1 MAEEHVI
8 NGNKQGIRDTV
19 LDEMLKIYD
28 MRMTS
33 DEFASV
39 ELLSVLAKYTGIIS
53 REISVYIARDGRIA
67 DVSIGDSS
75 TVDMP
80 HMRLVRNTDRLCGV
94 RCIHTHPS
102 GDGHLSQVDLGTLK
116 SSMLDAMAALG
127 VKDGKFTK
135 LYAAFLGDKGDD
147 GERLVKLTAAMDPLS
162 LPNRALLDE
171 IILAD
176 NRLRSHTVSSEK
188 EHERCIVAGMDDDKS
203 EYDSLDELAELA
215 KTAGAVVVGKF
226 TQRKRPIDNATF
238 IGSGKAEEL
247 SRKASE
253 LSADLI
259 IFDDELSAIQ
269 LRNLENIT
277 TTRVIDRTQLILDI
291 FAMRANSKEGRLQV
305 ELAQQK
311 YRLPRL
317 LGQGTVLSRLGGG
330 IGTRGPGEKKL
341 EIDRRRIRRRIY
353 ELEQELKEVEKQ
365 RGMRRT
371 KRESIPLVALVGYT
385 NAGKSTLTNA
395 LSGATEY
402 VCDQLFA
409 TLDTVVRKITLP
421 HGTSILISD
430 TVGFINKLPH
440 ELVEAFHSTLEEVK
454 SADLIL
460 HVVDSSSSYAQ
471 SQIEVVE
478 DVLTSLECTDIPQVL
493 VLNKTDKENAQSSFL
508 SNAQKTVCISATARE
523 NLDTLLETVE
533 EMLVSTKTKFTLLI
547 PYDKYS
553 VLNFIRENGTI
564 IEEEHKDEGT
574 LITVFLDE
582 DTAGRVRSMLGK
594 QIIDI

>member
-188 EHERCIVAGMDDDKS
+188 EHERCIVAGMDDDKA

-471 SQIEVVE
+471 SQIEVVG

-493 VLNKTDKENAQSSFL
+493 VLNKSDKENAQKSFL

-533 EMLVSTKTKFTLLI
+533 EMLVSTKTKLTLLI

-564 IEEEHKDEGT
+564 TEEEHKDEGT

-582 DTAGRVRSMLGK
+582 DTAGRVRAMLGK
-594 QIIDI
+594 